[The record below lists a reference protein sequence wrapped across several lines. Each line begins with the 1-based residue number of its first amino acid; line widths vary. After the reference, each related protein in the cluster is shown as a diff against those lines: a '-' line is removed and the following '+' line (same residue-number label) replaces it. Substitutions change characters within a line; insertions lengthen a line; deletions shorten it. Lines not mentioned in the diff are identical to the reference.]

1 MLLELFRKTPL
12 AVGEVLAGE
21 GDDFLIPQILDV
33 DACLRRL
40 VKAEIAGCHAIRL
53 LGSTIGIDIQSI
65 GMGCTKFELTAFD
78 GEATFVTCG
87 KAGGKTMGESGG
99 WRHMASAPKDGSRIL
114 VTIRPSEQGPAE
126 VDLAYWSKGDQFAGE
141 GWRASDSSPGQVIE
155 YAEPEL
161 KCWMPMPAANLNRT
175 SMPSPWEGDDDQNLD
190 GSGI

>member
-1 MLLELFRKTPL
+1 MRCSRPNLECDLW
-12 AVGEVLAGE
+12 
-21 GDDFLIPQILDV
+21 
-33 DACLRRL
+33 LRQRGGKL
-40 VKAEIAGCHAIRL
+40 SPTEIAACH
-53 LGSTIGIDIQSI
+53 GIGIDIQSI
-65 GMGCTKFELTAFD
+65 GMGCTKFELTVFD
-78 GEATFVTCG
+78 SEATFATCG
-87 KAGGKTMGESGG
+87 KAGGKTMDGSDS
-99 WRHMASAPKDGSRIL
+99 WRHMASAPRDGSRIL

-161 KCWMPMPAANLNRT
+161 KCWMPMPSANLNRT